1 MCLHLAL
8 HNIFNMPMSRYSV
21 FVLKVPL
28 DTNRGLFARMM
39 DFAGFV
45 RRVAK
50 IMTDLSQFCD
60 DID

>member
-1 MCLHLAL
+1 
-8 HNIFNMPMSRYSV
+8 MSRYSL
-21 FVLKVPL
+21 FVLKLPL
-28 DTNRGLFARMM
+28 DTNRGRFARMM